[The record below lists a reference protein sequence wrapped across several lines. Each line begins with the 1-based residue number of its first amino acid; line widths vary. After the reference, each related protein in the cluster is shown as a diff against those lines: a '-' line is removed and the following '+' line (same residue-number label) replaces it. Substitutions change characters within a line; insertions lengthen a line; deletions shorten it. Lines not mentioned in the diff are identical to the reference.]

1 MKYFEFT
8 FDTNPCTET
17 VNDVL
22 AAVLGDAGFESFI
35 EREGGLSAY
44 IQQSLCNEE
53 VIKNALNEFPLPD
66 TEITYNYVEAEDK
79 NWNEE
84 WEKNFFQPIVIGNRC
99 VIHSTFHHDVPK
111 AEYDIVINPQMAFG
125 TGHHETTS
133 LIISELLNSELEGK
147 SLLDMGCGT
156 SILAILARMRGATPC
171 TAIDIDEWCVRNS
184 IENIELNKVTD
195 IDVELVDAV
204 TLRGK
209 CNFDV
214 VIAIINRNILLKDL
228 KQYVACMHPGSEL
241 YMSGFYVDDIPVIRE
256 EAERNGLNFIHHQ
269 EKNHWAAVKFILK
282 G

>member
-99 VIHSTFHHDVPK
+99 VIHSTFHPDVPK

-195 IDVELVDAV
+195 IDVELGDAG
-204 TLRGK
+204 TLQGK
-209 CNFDV
+209 GPFDV
-214 VIAIINRNILLKDL
+214 VIANINRNILLNDM